1 MGDNPGMFV
10 GLARFDL
17 FIPHSSSLK
26 DKRQV
31 LRPVVERLRKK
42 LNVSVAEID
51 HQNLWQRAAVGVSC
65 VSGSID
71 QCRKVIQEA
80 EKVVGRVALEGA
92 EVVDRTIE
100 VVAMEDL

>member
-10 GLARFDL
+10 GLARFEL
-17 FIPHSSSLK
+17 FIAHSSSLK
-26 DKRQV
+26 DKRQA
-31 LRPVVERLRKK
+31 LRPIVEHLRNK

-51 HQNLWQRAAVGVSC
+51 HQDLWQRAAVGVSC
-65 VSGSID
+65 VSSSID
-71 QCRKVIQEA
+71 HCRKIIQEV
-80 EKVVGRVALEGA
+80 EKSMGRAALGRA